1 MSIEIIRKAITEKLA
16 NVDAREKT
24 LVVNGKYFLYKQKSV
39 YVELSE
45 LKQIEFFIRVKKLDE
60 NDNPTDIVE
69 KQYVTDTILHK
80 LFTII
85 TSNTLGN
92 FECSCTVPVNKYNI
106 MVDSSLDFLLIE
118 GSLYNIARKAIMSGV
133 ARQELHLSDF
143 HLSAAELRSL
153 MSAFKQLSYDNYN
166 KFIFNKSHRRIINR
180 CYKKKQFFNILH
192 AFIPVAISY
201 SFVYNPLLDDKNDN
215 TFLQSKL
222 MQTAIKKN
230 RKIEVN
236 DNLYCYMLT
245 HKEICEA
252 LGLSRFMR
260 FTPDF
265 LYKFVVGAL
274 HPELANFPTKTT
286 KIYVKPV
293 DIDGAAKLNNS
304 YSETEFTDVVAS
316 LATKLENTVDEA
328 EQDTI
333 KTELAALEYYK
344 NVDTLYY
351 EIERDRRALISIGA
365 THAEHGITADVL
377 YDILAEGSL
386 MLGGDI

>member
-1 MSIEIIRKAITEKLA
+1 MGIEIIRKAITDALT
-16 NVDAREKT
+16 NVDSREKT

-60 NDNPTDIVE
+60 EGNPTDIVE

-80 LFTII
+80 LFSII
-85 TSNTLGN
+85 TSTTLGN
-92 FECSCTVPVNKYNI
+92 FEYDGSVPVSRHNI

-118 GSLYNIARKAIMSGV
+118 GALYNIARKAVLSGV
-133 ARQELHLSDF
+133 ARQELHLSDI
-143 HLSAAELRSL
+143 HLSATELRSL
-153 MSAFKQLSYDNYN
+153 MSAFKQISYDNYN

-192 AFIPVAISY
+192 AFIPIAISY
-201 SFVYNPLLDDKNDN
+201 SFVYNPLLDDKNDT
-215 TFLQSKL
+215 TFLQSRL

-245 HKEICEA
+245 HREICEA
-252 LGLSRFMR
+252 LGLKRFMR

-274 HPELANFPTKTT
+274 HPELINFPTKTT
-286 KIYVKPV
+286 KIYVKPS
-293 DIDGAAKLNNS
+293 DIDGATKLSNS
-304 YSETEFTDVVAS
+304 YTETEFTEVVTT
-316 LATKLENTVDEA
+316 LAQKLESVTNEDEK
-328 EQDTI
+328 ETI
-333 KTELAALEYYK
+333 KTEIAALEYYK

-351 EIERDRRALISIGA
+351 EIERDRRALVSIGA
-365 THAEHGITADVL
+365 THAEHGITTDIL

-386 MLGGDI
+386 LLGGDI